1 MSAIGAVSGCFANN
15 ARDGLKLTYNRASF
29 IDSKFVFTITP
40 LPALRDNYIWVLHD
54 AHHAVVV
61 DPGVAAPVI
70 DFLQQHALRLS
81 AILCTHRHRDHIGGI
96 GELQDQYRIPV
107 YGCPHPQNPHIT
119 HEVSANDVLDILGQ
133 SFRVLELKGHLDD
146 HVGFVSSSSLFC
158 GDILFG
164 AGCGRNIEGS
174 LAQLFDSLKQ
184 LEALPNGTHVY
195 CAHEYTLMNLRFAML
210 CDPENATLQ
219 QRLIHTLA
227 LRADHQPTL
236 PSTIGLEKA
245 TNPFFRCN
253 QPEIIQTLQA
263 RGLQS
268 DEELMVFMAL
278 RAWRNG
284 D

>member
-1 MSAIGAVSGCFANN
+1 VI
-15 ARDGLKLTYNRASF
+15 
-29 IDSKFVFTITP
+29 TITP

-54 AHHAVVV
+54 EHHAVVV
-61 DPGVAAPVI
+61 DPGESAPVI
-70 DFLQQHALRLS
+70 EFLQQHNLDLS
-81 AILCTHRHRDHIGGI
+81 AILCTHRHHDHIGGI
-96 GELQDQYRIPV
+96 SKLQDQYCIPV

-119 HEVSANDVLDILGQ
+119 HAVAANDTLEVLGV

-146 HVGFVSSSSLFC
+146 HVGFVSSDSVFC

-164 AGCGRNIEGS
+164 AGCGRNFEGS
-174 LAQLFDSLKQ
+174 LEQLFDSLKQ
-184 LEALPNGTHVY
+184 LEALPDATHVY

-210 CDPENATLQ
+210 CDPENPTLQ
-219 QRLIHTLA
+219 QRLIHTKA
-227 LRADHQPTL
+227 LRAEDRPTL

-245 TNPFFRCN
+245 TNPFLRCN
-253 QPEIIQTLQA
+253 QPEIIETMQA

-284 D
+284 E